1 MRPTRLWLLL
11 VLFHA
16 VAGAAELPE
25 PGVLRGWIADMKSSA
40 RGPFVA
46 VRWFCKD
53 GSILAARA
61 PGGCDGHRGGYQHGE
76 WSAEVKRLRAGG
88 YYIANIL
95 ADLDPAVFGARPL
108 DAEALTQVLIEQ
120 FLLTADDG
128 WILRRAR
135 YYRGAFQAEDDA
147 EGTRTLL
154 GRLAAQTDWATRGF
168 LPLRTA
174 ARLLPHREDARSWS
188 ALRDQALALAES
200 DPGFQDIRIK
210 IHNRPDP
217 GDAAQVRDYAT
228 GAADPPKAANKFK
241 ARYLKLAADMDRLY
255 APPTLLPP
263 IEALLKQAGG
273 DPELNRTV
281 RAAADGLRV
290 REPLAQFRA
299 TAALMGALRTHFPR
313 LPARLRVE
321 ALDLSLAA
329 EAEHF
334 SQASVLRGRIPEA
347 SRHDRLDWLR
357 ASAEAVYGAGLVS
370 QRELRALD
378 ESFSGL
384 DGELVG
390 TGEYLARM
398 DYLERLPGWCSAWMR
413 LHFGAAMEKL
423 AVLEPLAS
431 RFDQEQLRASPAFF
445 YSLLVDGLLRDA
457 QHEAGLRRELFGEN
471 MASGLRALNPGLAR
485 GRLYVGTGHDSV
497 AADGIYLLP
506 ETTADLPP
514 VAGILTAGH
523 GNPLSHVQLL
533 ARNLGIPNVA
543 IAETLIPRLRTH
555 QRETV
560 VLAVS
565 PGGAVELVPDRGD
578 FAAHLGADATAGSPL
593 VIEPDLE
600 KLDLEA
606 RELVPLARLRASDS
620 GRRVGPKAAKL
631 GELYSHYPEAGTVGL
646 AIPFGV
652 FRELLDRPMA
662 GTGQAAYDWMVGEY
676 RRIAGLPGPARR
688 EATERL
694 RARMEDWV
702 RETDPGAALR
712 ARLRPAMEQVFGREG
727 GYGVFVR
734 SDTNVEDLPGF
745 TGAGLNLT
753 VPNVVG
759 FERAT
764 RALSDVWASPYSA
777 RAYGWRQAH
786 MAEPQHVYTAVL
798 LLKSVPVEKSGVL
811 VTVDVDN
818 GDTGWLSVAV
828 NEGVGGAV
836 DGQRAESLRI
846 HRATGAVRLL
856 TSATAPKKR
865 VLLPQGGV
873 SQVPASGAEAVLG
886 PSEMQALRELAAGL
900 PARFPAIVDGEG
912 RPAPA
917 DIEFGFLNDRLVLF
931 QIRPFLESAEA
942 RRHAYLQALDQARA
956 GAADKEVAMAAVP
969 GRGGH

>member
-1 MRPTRLWLLL
+1 MRRTYLCLLL
-11 VLFHA
+11 LLFHA

-25 PGVLRGWIADMKSSA
+25 PGVLRGWIEQMKSSA

-46 VRWFCKD
+46 IRWFCKD
-53 GSILAARA
+53 GNILAARA

-76 WSAEVKRLRAGG
+76 WSAETKRLRAGG

-95 ADLDPAVFGARPL
+95 ADLDPAVLAARPL

-120 FLLTADDG
+120 FLLSADDG

-147 EGTRTLL
+147 KGTRTLL
-154 GRLAAQTDWATRGF
+154 ARLAAQADWATRGF

-200 DPGFQDIRIK
+200 DAGFQDIRIK

-217 GDAAQVRDYAT
+217 GDVARVRNYAA
-228 GAADPPKAANKFK
+228 GAADPGLK
-241 ARYLKLAADMDRLY
+241 ARYWKLAADMDRLY
-255 APPTLLPP
+255 APPPLLPP
-263 IEALLKQAGG
+263 TEAFLKRAGG

-281 RAAADGLRV
+281 RGAADGLRV
-290 REPLAQFRA
+290 REPLARFRA
-299 TAALMGALRTHFPR
+299 TAALMAALRTHFAR
-313 LPARLRVE
+313 LPARVRVE

-334 SQASVLRGRIPEA
+334 SQASVLRGQIPEA

-357 ASAEAVYGAGLVS
+357 TSAQAVYGAGLIS

-384 DGELVG
+384 DGELVSV
-390 TGEYLARM
+390 GEYLARM

-413 LHFGAAMEKL
+413 LHFGAAMERL
-423 AVLEPLAS
+423 AVIAPLAG

-445 YSLLVDGLLRDA
+445 YSLLINGLLRDA
-457 QHEAGLRRELFGEN
+457 QHEAGLKRELFGEN
-471 MASGLRALNPGLAR
+471 VAGLRALNPGLAR
-485 GRLYVGTGHDSV
+485 GRLYAGTAHHSV

-514 VAGILTAGH
+514 MAGILTAGH

-543 IAETLIPRLRTH
+543 IAEDLIPRLRAH

-565 PGGAVELVPDRGD
+565 PRGAVELVSDRGEL
-578 FAAHLGADATAGSPL
+578 AAHLGEDGTAESPL

-600 KLDLEA
+600 KLDLET
-606 RELVPLARLRASDS
+606 RELVPLARLRAWDS

-631 GELYSHYPEAGTVGL
+631 GELYFHYPEAGTVGL
-646 AIPFGV
+646 AIPFGM

-662 GTGQAAYDWMVGEY
+662 GTGQGAYEWMVSEY
-676 RRIAGLPGPARR
+676 RRIAGLDGGARR

-702 RETDPGAALR
+702 RKTDPGAALR
-712 ARLRPAMEQVFGREG
+712 ARLRPAMDQVFGREG

-753 VPNVVG
+753 LPNVVG
-759 FERAT
+759 SERVM

-777 RAYGWRQAH
+777 RAYGWRQTH

-798 LLKSVPVEKSGVL
+798 LLKSVPAEKSGVL
-811 VTVDVDN
+811 VTADVDS
-818 GDTGWLSVAV
+818 GDPSWLSVAV

-836 DGQRAESLRI
+836 DGQLAESLRI
-846 HRATGAVRLL
+846 QRATGAVRLL

-873 SQVPASGAEAVLG
+873 SQVPAIGSEAVLS
-886 PSEMQALRELAAGL
+886 PSEIQALRDLAAGL
-900 PARFPAIVDGEG
+900 AERFPPIVDAEG

-917 DIEFGFLNDRLVLF
+917 DIEFGFLKGRLVLF
-931 QIRPFLESAEA
+931 QIRPFLESARA
-942 RRHAYLQALDQARA
+942 RGHTYLQALDQALA
-956 GAADKEVAMAAVP
+956 GAADKGVAMADVP
-969 GRGGH
+969 GGGGH

>member
-1 MRPTRLWLLL
+1 MRPTRLWLLPL
-11 VLFHA
+11 LFHA
-16 VAGAAELPE
+16 IAGAAELPE
-25 PGVLRGWIADMKSSA
+25 PGVLRGWIEEMKSSA
-40 RGPFVA
+40 RGPFIA
-46 VRWFCKD
+46 IRWFCED

-76 WSAEVKRLRAGG
+76 WSAQVKRLRDGG
-88 YYIANIL
+88 YFVANLL
-95 ADLDPAVFGARPL
+95 ADLDPAILAARPL

-147 EGTRTLL
+147 EGTRALL

-174 ARLLPHREDARSWS
+174 ARLLPHREDTRSWS
-188 ALRDQALALAES
+188 AVRDEALALAAR
-200 DPGFQDIRIK
+200 DPRFQDLRIK

-217 GDAAQVRDYAT
+217 RDAASVRDYAAGVT
-228 GAADPPKAANKFK
+228 DERFRG
-241 ARYLKLAADMDRLY
+241 RYLKLAADLDRLY
-255 APPTLLPP
+255 APAPLLPL
-263 IEALLKQAGG
+263 IEALLKRAGG
-273 DPELNRTV
+273 DPDWSREV

-290 REPLAQFRA
+290 REPLTRFRA
-299 TAALMGALRTHFPR
+299 TAALMAALRRHLAR
-313 LPARLRVE
+313 LPGRLRVE

-329 EAEHF
+329 EAEHV
-334 SQASVLRGRIPEA
+334 SQASVLRGQIPKA
-347 SRHDRLDWLR
+347 SRRERLSWLH
-357 ASAEAVYGAGLVS
+357 ASAQAVYGTGLIS

-378 ESFSGL
+378 ESFAGL
-384 DGELVG
+384 DGELVSVG
-390 TGEYLARM
+390 QYLSRM
-398 DYLERLPGWCSAWMR
+398 DYLERLPGWCRAWMR

-423 AVLEPLAS
+423 AVLPLAG

-445 YSLLVDGLLRDA
+445 YAVLIDGLLRDA
-457 QHEAGLRRELFGEN
+457 QHEAGLKRELFGEN
-471 MASGLRALNPGLAR
+471 VASGLRALNPGLAR
-485 GRLYVGTGHDSV
+485 GRLYAGTAHGTW

-543 IAETLIPRLRTH
+543 IGEALIPRLRAH
-555 QRETV
+555 RMETV

-565 PGGAVELVPDRGD
+565 PRGAVQLAPDRGD
-578 FAAHLGADATAGSPL
+578 IAARLGEERGAGPRL

-606 RELVPLARLRASDS
+606 REPVPLARLRASDS

-631 GELYSHYPEAGTVGL
+631 GELYFHYPEAGTVGL

-662 GTGQAAYDWMVGEY
+662 GTGQGAYDWMVSEY
-676 RRIAGLPGPARR
+676 RRIAGLDAGARR

-734 SDTNVEDLPGF
+734 SDTNVEDLAGF

-759 FERAT
+759 FDRVM
-764 RALSDVWASPYSA
+764 RALPDVWASPYSA
-777 RAYGWRQAH
+777 RAYALRQAH

-798 LLKSVPVEKSGVL
+798 LLKSVPAEKSGVL
-811 VTVDVDN
+811 VTADIDS
-818 GDTGWLSVAV
+818 GDSGWLSVAV

-836 DGQRAESLRI
+836 DGQLAESLRI

-856 TSATAPKKR
+856 TSATAPRKR
-865 VLLPQGGV
+865 ISLPQGGV
-873 SQVPASGAEAVLG
+873 SQVPASGAEAVLSPG
-886 PSEMQALRELAAGL
+886 EIQALRDLAAGL
-900 PARFPAIVDGEG
+900 AERFPPIVDAEG

-917 DIEFGFLNDRLVLF
+917 DIEFGFVKGRLALF
-931 QIRPFLESAEA
+931 QIRPFLESGEA
-942 RRHAYLQALDQARA
+942 RRHAYLQALDRALA
-956 GAADKEVAMAAVP
+956 GAADKGVAMAAVP
-969 GRGGH
+969 GGGGH

>member
-11 VLFHA
+11 LFHA

-25 PGVLRGWIADMKSSA
+25 PSVLRGWIEEMKSSA

-46 VRWFCKD
+46 IRWFCKD
-53 GSILAARA
+53 GSVLAARA
-61 PGGCDGHRGGYQHGE
+61 PGGCAEHRGGYQHGE
-76 WSAEVKRLRAGG
+76 WSAEVKRLRDGG
-88 YYIANIL
+88 YFVANIL
-95 ADLDPAVFGARPL
+95 ADLDPAILAARPL

-120 FLLTADDG
+120 FLLAADDG
-128 WILRRAR
+128 WVLRRAR

-147 EGTRTLL
+147 KGTRTLL
-154 GRLAAQTDWATRGF
+154 ARLAAQTDWATRGF

-188 ALRDQALALAES
+188 AVRDEALALAGS
-200 DPGFQDIRIK
+200 DPRFQDIRIK

-217 GDAAQVRDYAT
+217 VDVARVRDYAAGVT
-228 GAADPPKAANKFK
+228 DERFK
-241 ARYLKLAADMDRLY
+241 ARYLKLAADLDRLY
-255 APPTLLPP
+255 APAPLLPP
-263 IEALLKQAGG
+263 IEALLKGVG
-273 DPELNRTV
+273 DPGLSREV
-281 RAAADGLRV
+281 RSAADGLRV
-290 REPLAQFRA
+290 GEPLARFRA
-299 TAALMGALRTHFPR
+299 TAALMAALRTHLAR

-334 SQASVLRGRIPEA
+334 SQASVLRSQIPQA
-347 SRHDRLDWLR
+347 SRHERLNWLR
-357 ASAEAVYGAGLVS
+357 ASAQAVYGAGLIS

-390 TGEYLARM
+390 VGEYLARM

-413 LHFGAAMEKL
+413 LHFSAAMEKL
-423 AVLEPLAS
+423 AVLEPLAG

-445 YSLLVDGLLRDA
+445 YSALIDGLLGDA
-457 QHEAGLRRELFGEN
+457 QHQAGLKRELFGEN
-471 MASGLRALNPGLAR
+471 VASGLRALNPGVAR
-485 GRLYVGTGHDSV
+485 GRLYAGTAHGTW

-543 IAETLIPRLRTH
+543 IAETLIPRLRAH
-555 QRETV
+555 RMETV

-565 PGGAVELVPDRGD
+565 PRGAVQLAPDRGD
-578 FAAHLGADATAGSPL
+578 IAALLGDERGAAPRL
-593 VIEPDLE
+593 VILPDLE
-600 KLDLEA
+600 KLDLA
-606 RELVPLARLRASDS
+606 TREPVPLARLRASDS

-631 GELYSHYPEAGTVGL
+631 GELYFHYPEAGTVGL

-652 FRELLDRPMA
+652 FRQLLDRPLA
-662 GTGQAAYDWMVGEY
+662 GTGQGAYDWMVSEY
-676 RRIAGLPGPARR
+676 RRIAGLDGAARR

-712 ARLRPAMEQVFGREG
+712 ARLRPAMGQVFGREG

-759 FERAT
+759 FERVMQ
-764 RALSDVWASPYSA
+764 ALSDVWASPYSA

-786 MAEPQHVYTAVL
+786 MVEPQHVYTAVL
-798 LLKSVPVEKSGVL
+798 LLKSVPAEKSGVL
-811 VTVDVDN
+811 VTADVDS
-818 GDTGWLSVAV
+818 GDTEWLSVAV

-836 DGQRAESLRI
+836 DGQLAESLRI

-856 TSATAPKKR
+856 ASATAPKKR

-873 SQVPASGAEAVLG
+873 SQVPASGAEAVLS
-886 PSEMQALRELAAGL
+886 PNEIQALRDLATGL
-900 PARFPAIVDGEG
+900 AERFPPIVDAEG

-917 DIEFGFLNDRLVLF
+917 DIEFGFHKGRLVLF

-942 RRHAYLQALDQARA
+942 RRHTYLQALDQALA
-956 GAADKEVAMAAVP
+956 GAADKRVAMAGVP
-969 GRGGH
+969 GGGGH

>member
-1 MRPTRLWLLL
+1 MRPTRPWLLL
-11 VLFHA
+11 LLFHA
-16 VAGAAELPE
+16 LAGAAELPE
-25 PGVLRGWIADMKSSA
+25 PSVLRGWIEEMKSSA

-46 VRWFCKD
+46 IRWFCKD

-76 WSAEVKRLRAGG
+76 WSAEVKRLRDGG
-88 YYIANIL
+88 YFVANIL
-95 ADLDPAVFGARPL
+95 ADLDPAILAARPL

-147 EGTRTLL
+147 QGARALL
-154 GRLAAQTDWATRGF
+154 ARLAAQADWATRGF

-188 ALRDQALALAES
+188 AARDEALALAGS
-200 DPGFQDIRIK
+200 DPRFQDIRIK

-217 GDAAQVRDYAT
+217 VDVARVRDYAAGVT
-228 GAADPPKAANKFK
+228 DQRFK
-241 ARYLKLAADMDRLY
+241 ARYLKLAADLDRLY
-255 APPTLLPP
+255 APAPLLPP

-273 DPELNRTV
+273 DPEIDRAV

-290 REPLAQFRA
+290 REPLARFRA
-299 TAALMGALRTHFPR
+299 TAALMAALRTHFAR

-334 SQASVLRGRIPEA
+334 SHAAVLRGRIPGA
-347 SRHDRLDWLR
+347 SRRERLDWLR
-357 ASAEAVYGAGLVS
+357 ADAQAVYGAGLLS
-370 QRELRALD
+370 SRELAALGG
-378 ESFSGL
+378 SFAALG
-384 DGELVG
+384 GELVSVG
-390 TGEYLARM
+390 DYLAHV

-413 LHFGAAMEKL
+413 LHFGTAMQRL
-423 AVLEPLAS
+423 AVLEPLAG

-445 YSLLVDGLLRDA
+445 YSALIDGLLRDA
-457 QHEAGLRRELFGEN
+457 QHQAGLKRELFGEHV
-471 MASGLRALNPGLAR
+471 ASGLRALNPGLAR
-485 GRLYVGTGHDSV
+485 GRLYAEPAHGAL

-543 IAETLIPRLRTH
+543 IAEALIPRLRAH
-555 QRETV
+555 RMETV

-565 PGGAVELVPDRGD
+565 PRGAVRLVPDRGD
-578 FAAHLGADATAGSPL
+578 LAALLGEDGTAGSPL

-606 RELVPLARLRASDS
+606 REPVPLARLRASDS

-631 GELYSHYPEAGTVGL
+631 GELYFHYPEAGTVGL

-652 FRELLDRPMA
+652 FRELLDRPLA
-662 GTGQAAYDWMVGEY
+662 GTGQGAYDWMVSEY
-676 RRIAGLPGPARR
+676 RRIAGLDGGARP

-712 ARLRPAMEQVFGREG
+712 ARLRPAMERVFGREG
-727 GYGVFVR
+727 GYGVF
-734 SDTNVEDLPGF
+734 
-745 TGAGLNLT
+745 
-753 VPNVVG
+753 
-759 FERAT
+759 
-764 RALSDVWASPYSA
+764 
-777 RAYGWRQAH
+777 
-786 MAEPQHVYTAVL
+786 
-798 LLKSVPVEKSGVL
+798 
-811 VTVDVDN
+811 
-818 GDTGWLSVAV
+818 
-828 NEGVGGAV
+828 
-836 DGQRAESLRI
+836 
-846 HRATGAVRLL
+846 
-856 TSATAPKKR
+856 
-865 VLLPQGGV
+865 
-873 SQVPASGAEAVLG
+873 
-886 PSEMQALRELAAGL
+886 
-900 PARFPAIVDGEG
+900 
-912 RPAPA
+912 
-917 DIEFGFLNDRLVLF
+917 
-931 QIRPFLESAEA
+931 
-942 RRHAYLQALDQARA
+942 
-956 GAADKEVAMAAVP
+956 
-969 GRGGH
+969 

>member
-11 VLFHA
+11 FLFHA

-25 PGVLRGWIADMKSSA
+25 PGVLRGWIEEMKSSA

-46 VRWFCKD
+46 IRWFCKD
-53 GSILAARA
+53 GSLLAARA

-88 YYIANIL
+88 YFIANIL
-95 ADLDPAVFGARPL
+95 ADLDPAVLAARPL
-108 DAEALTQVLIEQ
+108 EAEALTQVLIEQ

-154 GRLAAQTDWATRGF
+154 GRLAAQSDWATRGF

-174 ARLLPHREDARSWS
+174 VRLLPHREDARSWS
-188 ALRDQALALAES
+188 TLRDQALALAES

-217 GDAAQVRDYAT
+217 GDAAHVREYAA
-228 GAADPPKAANKFK
+228 GAVDPAFK

-255 APPTLLPP
+255 APPPLLPP
-263 IEALLKQAGG
+263 TEAFLKRAGG

-281 RAAADGLRV
+281 RSAADGFRV
-290 REPLAQFRA
+290 REPLARFRA
-299 TAALMGALRTHFPR
+299 TAALMAALRTHFAR

-334 SQASVLRGRIPEA
+334 SQASVLRGQIPKA
-347 SRHDRLDWLR
+347 SRHERLDWLR
-357 ASAEAVYGAGLVS
+357 ASAQAVYGAGLVS

-384 DGELVG
+384 DGEVVDI
-390 TGEYLARM
+390 GEYLARM

-423 AVLEPLAS
+423 AVLEPLAG

-445 YSLLVDGLLRDA
+445 YSLLIDGLLRDA
-457 QHEAGLRRELFGEN
+457 QHEAGLKRELFGEN
-471 MASGLRALNPGLAR
+471 VAAGLRALNPGLAR
-485 GRLYVGTGHDSV
+485 GRLYAGTAHGTW

-543 IAETLIPRLRTH
+543 IAEDLIPRLKAH
-555 QRETV
+555 QMEAV

-565 PGGAVELVPDRGD
+565 PRGAVELVPDRGD
-578 FAAHLGADATAGSPL
+578 FAAHLREDGTAESPF

-606 RELVPLARLRASDS
+606 REPVPLARLRASDS

-631 GELYSHYPEAGTVGL
+631 GELYFHYPEAGTVGL

-662 GTGQAAYDWMVGEY
+662 GTGQGAYDWMVSEY

-702 RETDPGAALR
+702 RQTDPGAALR

-753 VPNVVG
+753 VPNAVG
-759 FERAT
+759 FERAMG
-764 RALSDVWASPYSA
+764 ALSDVWASPYSA
-777 RAYGWRQAH
+777 RAYGWRQTH

-798 LLKSVPVEKSGVL
+798 LLKSVAAEKSGVL
-811 VTVDVDN
+811 VTADVDS
-818 GDTGWLSVAV
+818 GDPSWLSVAV

-836 DGQRAESLRI
+836 DGQLAESLRI
-846 HRATGAVRLL
+846 HRTTGAVRLL

-873 SQVPASGAEAVLG
+873 SQVPASGAGAVLS
-886 PSEMQALRELAAGL
+886 PSEIQALRDLAAGL
-900 PARFPAIVDGEG
+900 PERFSPIVDAEG

-917 DIEFGFLNDRLVLF
+917 DIEFGFLKGRLVLF
-931 QIRPFLESAEA
+931 QIRPFLESAQA
-942 RRHAYLQALDQARA
+942 RSHAYLQALDRAVA
-956 GAADKEVAMAAVP
+956 GAADKGVAMAGVP
-969 GRGGH
+969 GGGGH